1 MLSEQRKS
9 EIRKEAHE
17 ILERFGKSLGE
28 ARVDVEESKLDSTR
42 VEGKGDKCDSNFR
55 ERMFDNA
62 PNKNED
68 FIIAEKASW

>member
-1 MLSEQRKS
+1 MLSEQRRE

-28 ARVDVEESKLDSTR
+28 SKIVHDQVEVDSTR
-42 VEGKGDKCDSNFR
+42 IEGKGDKCDSKFK
-55 ERMFDNA
+55 EIMFDNA